1 MGNITVLANQIS
13 FEDFMSAR
21 KITEAD
27 IKAIIRDNIRDGL
40 TWDFEWGS
48 GVRRFGC
55 CTTWRSRPGYVR
67 ITISR
72 LLANNNDYETV
83 RQVVLHEVAHAN
95 VGGGHGH
102 DYVWQ
107 REARRLGTSDSRC
120 YNSGEGSTKAKTL
133 PKKFIGTCPRCGYTC
148 RRNRRTDCYHKSCGA
163 IAGAIVW
170 TRNPDFDEIK
180 EQLLAV

>member
-40 TWDFEWGS
+40 AWDFEWGS

-107 REARRLGTSDSRC
+107 RERP
-120 YNSGEGSTKAKTL
+120 EGSVLPIRAATTAVRVPQRPRHFPRSSSVLAPGVDIHAAGTGAQTAITSRAVRSQVPSFGQEILTL
-133 PKKFIGTCPRCGYTC
+133 
-148 RRNRRTDCYHKSCGA
+148 
-163 IAGAIVW
+163 
-170 TRNPDFDEIK
+170 TR
-180 EQLLAV
+180 